1 MSASLHIFEL
11 NHIALYVRDL
21 TASEQFYEQ
30 LGMRRLPRPQF
41 PFPGAWFAAD
51 EQQLHLITDTMH
63 LNDERHS
70 LHVAFRVEDAR
81 AAYDA
86 LVGSISSL
94 SVPSLSAPS
103 VRPDGAVQVFLQD
116 PDGYRIELVS
126 LPPRNPCKARE
137 ADDAE

>member
-1 MSASLHIFEL
+1 MSALLHISEL

-30 LGMRRLPRPQF
+30 LGLRRLPRPDF
-41 PFPGAWFAAD
+41 PFPGAWFAAG
-51 EQQLHLITDTMH
+51 EQQLHLIADTMH
-63 LNDERHS
+63 LSDERHS
-70 LHVAFRVEDAR
+70 LHVAFRVEDAYV
-81 AAYDA
+81 AYAA
-86 LVGSISSL
+86 LVERGIST
-94 SVPSLSAPS
+94 LSAPS

-126 LPPRNPCKARE
+126 LPPRNSREAGE